1 MNFQTLL
8 IFLFTIFFTATVFA
22 QQQSISGSFPPLK
35 GQQIKLVGF
44 QDFGIYTIDST
55 RVSKEGKFNLRF
67 AEKDMGMGYL
77 SADDNKPF
85 FIVLDKEDVLLK
97 GDSFSSPESVAIVSG
112 KQNQLF
118 AKFASEHPRREQTL
132 SVWDYLARMY
142 ANDSLFSSQSLTR
155 QSIENEK
162 QRIKSEDSLALANL
176 DKRSYL
182 SWYLPNR
189 KLVSAVATLVKY
201 RPEEIPA
208 AIKAFR
214 EFNYLDARLYKS
226 GLLRESIENHI
237 WLLENSSPSL
247 ESAYAQMKISI
258 DSIIDDFSNDSN
270 KLNMVTEFL
279 FKLLERHSLFEASE
293 YLALKVLN
301 REGCTIDDDLASQLE
316 SYRAMKIGNLAPDF
330 TFTKDAIA
338 PGYTAADVPNKLSD
352 IKTKYTLLVFGASWC
367 PACSNE
373 LMQINNAYPKLKNQ
387 GVEAVFVSLDEDPET
402 FKKFVK
408 PFSFISMSDFQKW
421 QSPIVKSYHV
431 FATPIMFLLDNNQK
445 IILRPNSA
453 GQLESWVDWYLVKGN
468 K

>member
-8 IFLFTIFFTATVFA
+8 IFLFSIFFTATVFA
-22 QQQSISGSFPPLK
+22 QQSIKGSFPPLK
-35 GQQIKLVGF
+35 EQQIKLVGF

-85 FIVLDKEDVLLK
+85 FIVLDKENVLLK
-97 GDSFSSPESVAIVSG
+97 GDSFGSPESVDILSG

-118 AKFASEHPRREQTL
+118 AKFASEHPRREQAL
-132 SVWDYLARMY
+132 SVWDYLATMY
-142 ANDSLFSSQSLTR
+142 AKDSLFSSQSLTR
-155 QSIENEK
+155 QSIQNEK
-162 QRIKSEDSLALANL
+162 HRIKSEDSLALANL

-214 EFNYLDARLYKS
+214 KFDYSDARLYKS

-237 WLLENSSPSL
+237 WLIENSSPSL
-247 ESAYAQMKISI
+247 ESAYAEMKISI

-301 REGCTIDDDLASQLE
+301 LEGCTIDDDLASQLE
-316 SYRAMKIGNLAPDF
+316 SYRAMKIGNTAPDF

-338 PGYTAADVPNKLSD
+338 PGYNAADVPNKLSD
-352 IKTKYTLLVFGASWC
+352 IKTKYTLLIFGASWC

-387 GVEAVFVSLDEDPET
+387 GVEVIFVSLDEDPET

-421 QSPIVKSYHV
+421 ESPIVKSYHI
-431 FATPIMFLLDNNQK
+431 FATPTLFLLDNNRK
-445 IILRPNSA
+445 IVLRPNSA
-453 GQLESWVDWYLVKGN
+453 EQLESWVDWYLVKGN